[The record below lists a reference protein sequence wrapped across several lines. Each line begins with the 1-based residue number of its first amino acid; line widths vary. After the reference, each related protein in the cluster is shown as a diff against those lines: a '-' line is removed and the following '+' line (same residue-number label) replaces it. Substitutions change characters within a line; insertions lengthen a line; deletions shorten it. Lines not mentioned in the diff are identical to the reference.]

1 MTSLRNKIVR
11 NFVAG
16 IFACILVFSIAISY
30 LLSIYTKNFIAST
43 EDNMPIQIKKQFE
56 NIFEDND
63 LYTMKERLGKF
74 SKSLNIDI
82 EILNKDKEAV
92 ISFKGRDDDE
102 TALTTTKS
110 YDIINPNLNEYRG
123 QLIIT
128 YDTGEMAANELLNN
142 FRNSIIIAI
151 IMSLSIGII
160 IALILSTNITNPIK
174 QISDATLKIKDEDY
188 DIKLEESKI
197 IELENLQNNIRYLS
211 RNLKNQKYV
220 RKQYAQDI
228 SHELRTP
235 ITNLQLYIEAIKDG
249 VIEVDDQT
257 LSSLLEEIH
266 RLEGLVVNL
275 NKSFNDNSEYFK
287 INKKEFDLSQHI
299 KLILETIKPRLNKL
313 DISLIEEI
321 KDGIIINSDKDKIS
335 QVVQNLISNA
345 IKAIKDDGLIRVS
358 LHEDKNNIYIDVKDN
373 GVGISDEKKEIIFER
388 FYRIDDARN
397 TKINGHGLGLSISK
411 NFVESLGGKIKL
423 KSKPGKGS
431 TFSVIFPKWLCMYLR
446 FICIFT

>member
-1 MTSLRNKIVR
+1 MVWVISLVVSMTTLRNKIIR
-11 NFVAG
+11 NFIAG

-30 LLSIYTKNFIAST
+30 LINVYTKNFIDTT
-43 EDNMPIQIKKQFE
+43 EDIRPSQIKKQFE
-56 NIFEDND
+56 NLITDND
-63 LYTMKERLGKF
+63 PYTIKERLGKI
-74 SKSLNIDI
+74 SQNLNVDI
-82 EILNKDKEAV
+82 EILNKNNEP
-92 ISFKGRDDDE
+92 IMRFKGRDDNKNDI
-102 TALTTTKS
+102 TASKS
-110 YDIINPNLNEYRG
+110 YDIFNPNVNDYMG

-128 YDTGEMAANELLNN
+128 YGTGEFAANELMTNIKS
-142 FRNSIIIAI
+142 SILIAVLI
-151 IMSLSIGII
+151 SVTIGII

-174 QISDATLKIKDEDY
+174 QISDATLKIKDGNYNINLKD
-188 DIKLEESKI
+188 SKI
-197 IELENLQNNIRYLS
+197 IELENLQNNIKYLS
-211 RNLKNQKYV
+211 INLKNQKFV

-249 VIEVDDQT
+249 VIDADEQT

-275 NKSFNDNSEYFK
+275 NKSFNDNSEYLK
-287 INKKEFDLSQHI
+287 INKKEFNLSEHI
-299 KLILETIKPRLNKL
+299 NSLLDTVKPRLNKL

-335 QVVQNLISNA
+335 QIVQNLVSNA

-358 LHEDKNNIYIDVKDN
+358 LSEDKNNIYLIVKDN
-373 GVGISDEKKEIIFER
+373 GVGISDEKKEAIFER

-397 TKINGHGLGLSISK
+397 TKLNGHGLGLSITK

-423 KSKPGKGS
+423 KSRLGKGS
-431 TFSVIFPKWLCMYLR
+431 TFSVILPK
-446 FICIFT
+446 

>member
-1 MTSLRNKIVR
+1 
-11 NFVAG
+11 
-16 IFACILVFSIAISY
+16 
-30 LLSIYTKNFIAST
+30 
-43 EDNMPIQIKKQFE
+43 MPLNIKKQFE
-56 NIFEDND
+56 SLLTDND
-63 LYTMKERLGKF
+63 VYTMKERLGKY
-74 SKSLNIDI
+74 SKALNIDI
-82 EILNKDKEAV
+82 EILNKNNEPV
-92 ISFKGRDDDE
+92 MSFKGRNDDE
-102 TALTTTKS
+102 NPLTTTKS
-110 YDIINPNLNEYRG
+110 YDIINPNLNDYRG

-151 IMSLSIGII
+151 VISLTIGII
-160 IALILSTNITNPIK
+160 IALLLSINITNPIK
-174 QISDATLKIKDEDY
+174 QISDATLKIKDGDY
-188 DIKLEESKI
+188 DINLKESKI

-249 VIEVDDQT
+249 VIDVDEQT
-257 LSSLLEEIH
+257 LSSLLEETQ

-275 NKSFNDNSEYFK
+275 NKSFNDNSEYLK

-299 KLILETIKPRLNKL
+299 KLILDTIKPRLTKL

-321 KDGIIINSDKDKIS
+321 KDGVLIYSDKDKIS
-335 QVVQNLISNA
+335 QIIQNLISNA
-345 IKAIKDDGLIRVS
+345 IKAIKEDGLIRVS
-358 LHEDKNNIYIDVKDN
+358 LYEDKNNIYIDIKDN
-373 GVGISDEKKEIIFER
+373 GVGISDEKKEVIFER

-397 TKINGHGLGLSISK
+397 TKTNGHGLGLSITK

-423 KSKPGKGS
+423 KSKLGKGS
-431 TFSVIFPKWLCMYLR
+431 TFSVIFPK
-446 FICIFT
+446 

>member
-1 MTSLRNKIVR
+1 MTSLRNKIIR
-11 NFVAG
+11 NFVGG

-30 LLSIYTKNFIAST
+30 LLSIYTKNFLATT
-43 EDNMPIQIKKQFE
+43 EDNMPLNIKKQFE
-56 NIFEDND
+56 NLLTDND
-63 LYTMKERLGKF
+63 VYTMKERLGKY
-74 SKSLNIDI
+74 SKALNIDI
-82 EILNKDKEAV
+82 EILDKDNEPV
-92 ISFKGRDDDE
+92 MRFKGRNDNE
-102 TALTTTKS
+102 NPLTTTKS
-110 YDIINPNLNEYRG
+110 YDIINPNLNDYRG

-151 IMSLSIGII
+151 VMSLTIGII
-160 IALILSTNITNPIK
+160 IALVLSTNITNPIK
-174 QISDATLKIKDEDY
+174 QISDATLKIKDGDY
-188 DIKLEESKI
+188 DINLKESKI

-249 VIEVDDQT
+249 VIDVDDQT
-257 LSSLLEEIH
+257 LSSLLEETH

-275 NKSFNDNSEYFK
+275 NKSFNDNSEYLK

-299 KLILETIKPRLNKL
+299 KLILDTIKPRLAKL

-321 KDGIIINSDKDKIS
+321 KDGVMIYSDKDKIS
-335 QVVQNLISNA
+335 QIIQNLISNA
-345 IKAIKDDGLIRVS
+345 IKAIKEDGLIRVS
-358 LHEDKNNIYIDVKDN
+358 LYEDKNNIYIDIKDN
-373 GVGISDEKKEIIFER
+373 GVGISDEKKEVIFER

-397 TKINGHGLGLSISK
+397 TKTNGHGLGLSITK

-423 KSKPGKGS
+423 KSKLGKGS
-431 TFSVIFPKWLCMYLR
+431 TFSVIFPK
-446 FICIFT
+446 

>member
-1 MTSLRNKIVR
+1 MTSLRNKIIR
-11 NFVAG
+11 NFVGG

-30 LLSIYTKNFIAST
+30 LLSIYTKNFLATT
-43 EDNMPIQIKKQFE
+43 EDNMPLNIKKQFE
-56 NIFEDND
+56 SLLTDND
-63 LYTMKERLGKF
+63 VYTMKERLGKY
-74 SKSLNIDI
+74 SKALNIDI
-82 EILNKDKEAV
+82 EILNKNNEPV
-92 ISFKGRDDDE
+92 MSFKGRNDNE
-102 TALTTTKS
+102 NPLTTTKS
-110 YDIINPNLNEYRG
+110 YDIINPNLNDYRG

-151 IMSLSIGII
+151 VISLTIGII
-160 IALILSTNITNPIK
+160 IALVLSTNITNPIK
-174 QISDATLKIKDEDY
+174 QISDATLKIKDGDY
-188 DIKLEESKI
+188 DINLKESKI

-249 VIEVDDQT
+249 VIDVDEQT
-257 LSSLLEEIH
+257 LSSLLEETQ

-275 NKSFNDNSEYFK
+275 NKSFNDNSEYLK

-299 KLILETIKPRLNKL
+299 KLILDTIKPRLTKL

-321 KDGIIINSDKDKIS
+321 KDGVMIYSDKDKIS
-335 QVVQNLISNA
+335 QIIQNLISNA
-345 IKAIKDDGLIRVS
+345 IKAIKEDGLIRVS
-358 LHEDKNNIYIDVKDN
+358 LYEDKNNIYIDIKDN
-373 GVGISDEKKEIIFER
+373 GVGISDEKKEVIFER

-397 TKINGHGLGLSISK
+397 TKTNGHGLGLSITK

-423 KSKPGKGS
+423 KSKLGKGS
-431 TFSVIFPKWLCMYLR
+431 TFSVIFPK
-446 FICIFT
+446 

>member
-1 MTSLRNKIVR
+1 
-11 NFVAG
+11 
-16 IFACILVFSIAISY
+16 
-30 LLSIYTKNFIAST
+30 
-43 EDNMPIQIKKQFE
+43 MPLNIKKQFE
-56 NIFEDND
+56 NLLTDND
-63 LYTMKERLGKF
+63 VYTMKERLGKY
-74 SKSLNIDI
+74 SKALNIDI
-82 EILNKDKEAV
+82 EILDKNNEPV
-92 ISFKGRDDDE
+92 MRFKGRNDNE
-102 TALTTTKS
+102 NPLTTTKS
-110 YDIINPNLNEYRG
+110 YDIINPNLNDYRG

-151 IMSLSIGII
+151 VMSLTIGII
-160 IALILSTNITNPIK
+160 IALVLSTNITNPIK
-174 QISDATLKIKDEDY
+174 QISDATLKIKDGDY
-188 DIKLEESKI
+188 DINLKESKI

-249 VIEVDDQT
+249 VIDVDDQT
-257 LSSLLEEIH
+257 LSSLLEETH

-275 NKSFNDNSEYFK
+275 NKSFNDNSEYLK

-299 KLILETIKPRLNKL
+299 KLILDTIKPRLTKL

-321 KDGIIINSDKDKIS
+321 KDGVMIYSDKDKIS
-335 QVVQNLISNA
+335 QIIQNLISNA
-345 IKAIKDDGLIRVS
+345 IKAIKEDGLIRVS
-358 LHEDKNNIYIDVKDN
+358 LYEDKNNIYIDIKDN
-373 GVGISDEKKEIIFER
+373 GVGISDEKKEVIFER

-397 TKINGHGLGLSISK
+397 TKTNGHGLGLSITK

-423 KSKPGKGS
+423 KSKLGKGS
-431 TFSVIFPKWLCMYLR
+431 TFSVIFPK
-446 FICIFT
+446 

>member
-1 MTSLRNKIVR
+1 
-11 NFVAG
+11 
-16 IFACILVFSIAISY
+16 
-30 LLSIYTKNFIAST
+30 
-43 EDNMPIQIKKQFE
+43 MPLNIKKQFE
-56 NIFEDND
+56 SLLTDND
-63 LYTMKERLGKF
+63 VYTMKERLGKY
-74 SKSLNIDI
+74 SKALNIDI
-82 EILNKDKEAV
+82 EILNKNNEPV
-92 ISFKGRDDDE
+92 MSFKGRNDDE
-102 TALTTTKS
+102 NPLTTTKS
-110 YDIINPNLNEYRG
+110 YDIINPNLNDYRG

-151 IMSLSIGII
+151 IISLTIGII
-160 IALILSTNITNPIK
+160 IALVLSTNITNPIK
-174 QISDATLKIKDEDY
+174 QISDATLKIKDGDY
-188 DIKLEESKI
+188 DINLKESKI

-249 VIEVDDQT
+249 VIDVDEQT
-257 LSSLLEEIH
+257 LSSLLEETQ

-275 NKSFNDNSEYFK
+275 NKSFNDNSEYLK

-299 KLILETIKPRLNKL
+299 KLILDTIKPRLTKL

-321 KDGIIINSDKDKIS
+321 KDGVLIYSDKDKIS
-335 QVVQNLISNA
+335 QIIQNLISNA
-345 IKAIKDDGLIRVS
+345 IKAIKEDGLIRVS
-358 LHEDKNNIYIDVKDN
+358 LYEDKNNIYIDIKDN
-373 GVGISDEKKEIIFER
+373 GVGISDEKKEVIFER

-397 TKINGHGLGLSISK
+397 TKTNGHGLGLSITK

-423 KSKPGKGS
+423 KSKLGKGS
-431 TFSVIFPKWLCMYLR
+431 TFSVIFPK
-446 FICIFT
+446 

>member
-1 MTSLRNKIVR
+1 
-11 NFVAG
+11 
-16 IFACILVFSIAISY
+16 
-30 LLSIYTKNFIAST
+30 
-43 EDNMPIQIKKQFE
+43 MPLNIKKQFE
-56 NIFEDND
+56 SLLTDND
-63 LYTMKERLGKF
+63 VYTMKERLGKY
-74 SKSLNIDI
+74 SKALNIDI
-82 EILNKDKEAV
+82 EILDKDNEPV
-92 ISFKGRDDDE
+92 MRFKGRNDNE
-102 TALTTTKS
+102 NPLTTTKS
-110 YDIINPNLNEYRG
+110 YDIINPNLNDYRG

-151 IMSLSIGII
+151 VMSLTIGII
-160 IALILSTNITNPIK
+160 IALVLSTNITNPIK
-174 QISDATLKIKDEDY
+174 QISDATLKIKDGDY
-188 DIKLEESKI
+188 DINLKESKI

-249 VIEVDDQT
+249 VIDVDDQT
-257 LSSLLEEIH
+257 LSSLLEETQ

-275 NKSFNDNSEYFK
+275 NKSFNDNSEYLK

-299 KLILETIKPRLNKL
+299 KLILDTIKPRLTKL

-321 KDGIIINSDKDKIS
+321 KDGVLIYSDKDKIS
-335 QVVQNLISNA
+335 QIIQNLISNA
-345 IKAIKDDGLIRVS
+345 IKAIKEDGLIRVS
-358 LHEDKNNIYIDVKDN
+358 LYEDKNNIYIDIKDN
-373 GVGISDEKKEIIFER
+373 GVGISDEKKEVIFER

-397 TKINGHGLGLSISK
+397 TKTNGHGLGLSITK

-423 KSKPGKGS
+423 KSKLGKGS
-431 TFSVIFPKWLCMYLR
+431 TFSVIFPK
-446 FICIFT
+446 

>member
-1 MTSLRNKIVR
+1 MVWVTNLVVSMTSLRNKIIR
-11 NFVAG
+11 NFVGG

-30 LLSIYTKNFIAST
+30 LLSIYTKNFLATT
-43 EDNMPIQIKKQFE
+43 EDNMPLNIKKQFE
-56 NIFEDND
+56 SLLTDND
-63 LYTMKERLGKF
+63 VYTMKERLGKY
-74 SKSLNIDI
+74 SKALNIDI
-82 EILNKDKEAV
+82 EILDKNNEPV
-92 ISFKGRDDDE
+92 MRFKGRNDNE
-102 TALTTTKS
+102 NPLTTTKS
-110 YDIINPNLNEYRG
+110 YDIINPNLNDYRG

-151 IMSLSIGII
+151 VMSLTIGII
-160 IALILSTNITNPIK
+160 IALVLSTNITNPIK
-174 QISDATLKIKDEDY
+174 QISDATLKIKDGDY
-188 DIKLEESKI
+188 DINLKESKI

-249 VIEVDDQT
+249 VIDVDEQT
-257 LSSLLEEIH
+257 LSSLLEETH

-275 NKSFNDNSEYFK
+275 NKSFNDNSEYLK

-299 KLILETIKPRLNKL
+299 KLILDTIKPRLAKL

-321 KDGIIINSDKDKIS
+321 KDGVIIYSDKDKIS
-335 QVVQNLISNA
+335 QIIQNLISNA
-345 IKAIKDDGLIRVS
+345 IKAIKEDGLIRVS
-358 LHEDKNNIYIDVKDN
+358 LYEDKNNIYIDIKDN
-373 GVGISDEKKEIIFER
+373 GVGISDEKKEAIFER

-397 TKINGHGLGLSISK
+397 TKTNGHGLGLSITK

-423 KSKPGKGS
+423 KSKLGKGS
-431 TFSVIFPKWLCMYLR
+431 TFSVIFSK
-446 FICIFT
+446 

>member
-1 MTSLRNKIVR
+1 MTSLQNKIIR
-11 NFVAG
+11 NFVGG

-30 LLSIYTKNFIAST
+30 LLSIYTKNFLATT
-43 EDNMPIQIKKQFE
+43 EDNMPLNIKKQFE
-56 NIFEDND
+56 NLLTDND
-63 LYTMKERLGKF
+63 VYTMKERLGKY
-74 SKSLNIDI
+74 SKALNIDI
-82 EILNKDKEAV
+82 EILDKNNEPV
-92 ISFKGRDDDE
+92 MRFKGRNDNE
-102 TALTTTKS
+102 NPLTTTKS
-110 YDIINPNLNEYRG
+110 YDIINPNLNDYRG

-151 IMSLSIGII
+151 VMSLTIGII
-160 IALILSTNITNPIK
+160 IALVLSTNITNPIK
-174 QISDATLKIKDEDY
+174 QISDATLKIKDGDY
-188 DIKLEESKI
+188 DINLKESKI

-249 VIEVDDQT
+249 VIDVDDQT
-257 LSSLLEEIH
+257 LSSLLEETH

-275 NKSFNDNSEYFK
+275 NKSFNDNSEYLK

-299 KLILETIKPRLNKL
+299 KLILDTIKPRLAKL

-321 KDGIIINSDKDKIS
+321 KDGVMIYSDKDKIS
-335 QVVQNLISNA
+335 QIIQNLISNA
-345 IKAIKDDGLIRVS
+345 IKAIKEDGLIRVS
-358 LHEDKNNIYIDVKDN
+358 LYEDKNNIYIDIKDN
-373 GVGISDEKKEIIFER
+373 GVGISDEKKEVIFER

-397 TKINGHGLGLSISK
+397 TKTNGHGLGLSITK

-423 KSKPGKGS
+423 KSKLGKGS
-431 TFSVIFPKWLCMYLR
+431 TFSVIFSK
-446 FICIFT
+446 

>member
-1 MTSLRNKIVR
+1 
-11 NFVAG
+11 
-16 IFACILVFSIAISY
+16 
-30 LLSIYTKNFIAST
+30 
-43 EDNMPIQIKKQFE
+43 MPLNIKKQFE
-56 NIFEDND
+56 NLLTDND
-63 LYTMKERLGKF
+63 VYTMKERLGKY
-74 SKSLNIDI
+74 SKALNIDI
-82 EILNKDKEAV
+82 EILDKNNEPV
-92 ISFKGRDDDE
+92 MRFKGRNDNE
-102 TALTTTKS
+102 NPLTTTKS
-110 YDIINPNLNEYRG
+110 YDIINPNLNDYRG

-151 IMSLSIGII
+151 VMSLTIGII
-160 IALILSTNITNPIK
+160 IALVLSTNITNPIK
-174 QISDATLKIKDEDY
+174 QISDATLKIKDGDY
-188 DIKLEESKI
+188 DINLKESKI

-249 VIEVDDQT
+249 VIDVDEQT
-257 LSSLLEEIH
+257 LSSLLEETQ

-275 NKSFNDNSEYFK
+275 NKSFNDNSEYLK

-299 KLILETIKPRLNKL
+299 KLILDTIKPRLTKL

-321 KDGIIINSDKDKIS
+321 KDGVMIYSDKDKIS
-335 QVVQNLISNA
+335 QIIQNLISNA
-345 IKAIKDDGLIRVS
+345 IKAIKEDGLIRVS
-358 LHEDKNNIYIDVKDN
+358 LYEDKNNIYIDIKDN
-373 GVGISDEKKEIIFER
+373 GVGISDEKKEVIFER

-397 TKINGHGLGLSISK
+397 TKTNGHGLGLSITK

-423 KSKPGKGS
+423 KSKLGKGS
-431 TFSVIFPKWLCMYLR
+431 TFSVIFPK
-446 FICIFT
+446 

>member
-1 MTSLRNKIVR
+1 MTTLRNKIIR
-11 NFVAG
+11 NFIAG

-30 LLSIYTKNFIAST
+30 LINVYTKNFIDTT
-43 EDNMPIQIKKQFE
+43 EDIRPSQIKKQFE
-56 NIFEDND
+56 NLITDND
-63 LYTMKERLGKF
+63 PHTIKERLGKI
-74 SKSLNIDI
+74 SQNLNVDI
-82 EILNKDKEAV
+82 EILNKNNEP
-92 ISFKGRDDDE
+92 IMRFKGRDDNKNDI
-102 TALTTTKS
+102 TASKS
-110 YDIINPNLNEYRG
+110 YDIFNPNVNDYMG

-128 YDTGEMAANELLNN
+128 YGTGEFAANELMTNIKS
-142 FRNSIIIAI
+142 SILIAVLI
-151 IMSLSIGII
+151 SITIGII

-174 QISDATLKIKDEDY
+174 QISDATLKIKDGDY
-188 DIKLEESKI
+188 NINLKDSKI
-197 IELENLQNNIRYLS
+197 IELENLQNNIKYLS
-211 RNLKNQKYV
+211 INLKNQKFV

-249 VIEVDDQT
+249 VIDADEQT

-275 NKSFNDNSEYFK
+275 NKSFNDNSEYLK
-287 INKKEFDLSQHI
+287 INKKEFNLSEHI
-299 KLILETIKPRLNKL
+299 NSLLDTVKPRLNKL

-335 QVVQNLISNA
+335 QIVQNLVSNA

-358 LHEDKNNIYIDVKDN
+358 LSEDKNNIYLIVKDN
-373 GVGISDEKKEIIFER
+373 GVGISDEKKEAIFER

-397 TKINGHGLGLSISK
+397 TKLNGHGLGLSITK

-423 KSKPGKGS
+423 KSRLGKGS
-431 TFSVIFPKWLCMYLR
+431 TFSVILPK
-446 FICIFT
+446 

>member
-1 MTSLRNKIVR
+1 MTTLRNKIIR
-11 NFVAG
+11 NFIAG

-30 LLSIYTKNFIAST
+30 LINVYTKNFIDTT
-43 EDNMPIQIKKQFE
+43 EDIRPSQIKKQFE
-56 NIFEDND
+56 NLITDND
-63 LYTMKERLGKF
+63 PYTIKERLGKI
-74 SKSLNIDI
+74 SQNLNVDI
-82 EILNKDKEAV
+82 EILNKNNEP
-92 ISFKGRDDDE
+92 IMRFKGRDDNKNDI
-102 TALTTTKS
+102 TASKS
-110 YDIINPNLNEYRG
+110 YDIFNPNVNDYMG

-128 YDTGEMAANELLNN
+128 YGTGEFAANELMTNIKS
-142 FRNSIIIAI
+142 SILIAVLI
-151 IMSLSIGII
+151 SITIGII

-174 QISDATLKIKDEDY
+174 QISDATLKIKDGDY
-188 DIKLEESKI
+188 NINLKDSKI
-197 IELENLQNNIRYLS
+197 IELENLQNNIKYLS
-211 RNLKNQKYV
+211 INLKNQKFV

-249 VIEVDDQT
+249 VIDADEQT

-275 NKSFNDNSEYFK
+275 NKSFNDNSEYLK
-287 INKKEFDLSQHI
+287 INKKEFNLSEHI
-299 KLILETIKPRLNKL
+299 NSLLDTVKPRLNKL

-335 QVVQNLISNA
+335 QIVQNLVSNA

-358 LHEDKNNIYIDVKDN
+358 LSEDKNNIYLVVKDN
-373 GVGISDEKKEIIFER
+373 GVGISDEKKEAIFER

-397 TKINGHGLGLSISK
+397 TKLNGHGLGLSITK

-423 KSKPGKGS
+423 KSRLGKGS
-431 TFSVIFPKWLCMYLR
+431 TFSVILPK
-446 FICIFT
+446 

>member
-1 MTSLRNKIVR
+1 MTTLRNKIIR
-11 NFVAG
+11 NFIAG

-30 LLSIYTKNFIAST
+30 LINVYTKNFIDTT
-43 EDNMPIQIKKQFE
+43 EDIRPSQIKKQFE
-56 NIFEDND
+56 NLITDND
-63 LYTMKERLGKF
+63 PYTIKERLGKI
-74 SKSLNIDI
+74 SQNLNVDI
-82 EILNKDKEAV
+82 EILNKNNEP
-92 ISFKGRDDDE
+92 IMRFKGRDDNKNDI
-102 TALTTTKS
+102 TASKS
-110 YDIINPNLNEYRG
+110 YDIFNPNVNDYMG

-128 YDTGEMAANELLNN
+128 YGTGEFAANELMTNIKS
-142 FRNSIIIAI
+142 SILIAVLI
-151 IMSLSIGII
+151 SITIGII

-174 QISDATLKIKDEDY
+174 QISDATLKIKDGDY
-188 DIKLEESKI
+188 NINLKDSKI
-197 IELENLQNNIRYLS
+197 IELENLQNNIKYLS
-211 RNLKNQKYV
+211 INLKNQKFV

-249 VIEVDDQT
+249 VIDADEQT

-275 NKSFNDNSEYFK
+275 NKSFNDNSEYLK
-287 INKKEFDLSQHI
+287 INKKEFNLSEHI
-299 KLILETIKPRLNKL
+299 NSLLDTVKPRLNKL

-335 QVVQNLISNA
+335 QIVQNLVSNA

-358 LHEDKNNIYIDVKDN
+358 LSEDKNKIYLVVKDN
-373 GVGISDEKKEIIFER
+373 GVGISDEKKEAIFER

-397 TKINGHGLGLSISK
+397 TKLNGHGLGLSITK

-423 KSKPGKGS
+423 KSRLGKGS
-431 TFSVIFPKWLCMYLR
+431 TFSVILPK
-446 FICIFT
+446 

>member
-1 MTSLRNKIVR
+1 
-11 NFVAG
+11 
-16 IFACILVFSIAISY
+16 
-30 LLSIYTKNFIAST
+30 
-43 EDNMPIQIKKQFE
+43 MPLNIKKQFE
-56 NIFEDND
+56 SLLTDND
-63 LYTMKERLGKF
+63 VYTMKERLGKY
-74 SKSLNIDI
+74 SKALNIDI
-82 EILNKDKEAV
+82 EILDKNNEPV
-92 ISFKGRDDDE
+92 MRFKGRNNNE
-102 TALTTTKS
+102 NPLTTTKS
-110 YDIINPNLNEYRG
+110 YDIINPNLNDYRG

-151 IMSLSIGII
+151 VISLTIGII
-160 IALILSTNITNPIK
+160 IALVLSTNITNPIK
-174 QISDATLKIKDEDY
+174 QISDATLKIKDGDY
-188 DIKLEESKI
+188 DINLKESKI

-249 VIEVDDQT
+249 VIDVDEQT
-257 LSSLLEEIH
+257 LSSLLEETQ

-275 NKSFNDNSEYFK
+275 NKSFNDNFEYLK

-299 KLILETIKPRLNKL
+299 KLILDTIKPRLTKL

-321 KDGIIINSDKDKIS
+321 KDGVMIYSDKDKIS
-335 QVVQNLISNA
+335 QIIQNLISNA
-345 IKAIKDDGLIRVS
+345 IKAIKEDGLIRVS
-358 LHEDKNNIYIDVKDN
+358 LYEDKNNIYIDIKDN
-373 GVGISDEKKEIIFER
+373 GVGISDEKKEVIFER

-397 TKINGHGLGLSISK
+397 TKTNGHGLGLSITK

-423 KSKPGKGS
+423 KSKLGKGS
-431 TFSVIFPKWLCMYLR
+431 TFSVIFPKWF
-446 FICIFT
+446 FILQKILYINYFLIY

>member
-1 MTSLRNKIVR
+1 MTSLRNKIIR
-11 NFVAG
+11 NFVGG

-30 LLSIYTKNFIAST
+30 LLSIYTKNFLATT
-43 EDNMPIQIKKQFE
+43 EDNMPLNIKKQFE
-56 NIFEDND
+56 SLLTDND
-63 LYTMKERLGKF
+63 VYTMKERLGKY
-74 SKSLNIDI
+74 SKALNIDI
-82 EILNKDKEAV
+82 EILDKDNEPV
-92 ISFKGRDDDE
+92 MRFKGRNDNE
-102 TALTTTKS
+102 NPLTTTKS
-110 YDIINPNLNEYRG
+110 YDIINPNLNDYRG

-151 IMSLSIGII
+151 VMSLTIGII
-160 IALILSTNITNPIK
+160 IALVLSTNITNPIK
-174 QISDATLKIKDEDY
+174 QISDATLKIKDGDY
-188 DIKLEESKI
+188 DINLKESKI

-249 VIEVDDQT
+249 VIDVDEQT
-257 LSSLLEEIH
+257 LSSLLEETH

-275 NKSFNDNSEYFK
+275 NKSFNDNSEYLK

-299 KLILETIKPRLNKL
+299 KLILDTIKPRLAKL

-321 KDGIIINSDKDKIS
+321 KDGVIIYSDKDKIS
-335 QVVQNLISNA
+335 QIIQNLISNA
-345 IKAIKDDGLIRVS
+345 IKAIKEDGLIRVS
-358 LHEDKNNIYIDVKDN
+358 LYEDKNNIYIDIKDN
-373 GVGISDEKKEIIFER
+373 GVGISDEKKEVIFER

-397 TKINGHGLGLSISK
+397 TKTNGHGLGLSITK

-423 KSKPGKGS
+423 KSKLGKGS
-431 TFSVIFPKWLCMYLR
+431 TFSVIFSK
-446 FICIFT
+446 

>member
-1 MTSLRNKIVR
+1 MVWVISLVVSMTTLRNKIIR
-11 NFVAG
+11 NFIAG

-30 LLSIYTKNFIAST
+30 LINVYTKNFIDTT
-43 EDNMPIQIKKQFE
+43 EDIRPSQIKKQFE
-56 NIFEDND
+56 NLITDND
-63 LYTMKERLGKF
+63 PYTIKERLGKI
-74 SKSLNIDI
+74 SQNLNVDI
-82 EILNKDKEAV
+82 EILNKNNEP
-92 ISFKGRDDDE
+92 IMSFKGRDDNKNDI
-102 TALTTTKS
+102 TASKS
-110 YDIINPNLNEYRG
+110 YDIFNPNVNDYMG

-128 YDTGEMAANELLNN
+128 YGTGEFAANELMTNIKS
-142 FRNSIIIAI
+142 SILIAVLI
-151 IMSLSIGII
+151 SITIGII

-174 QISDATLKIKDEDY
+174 QISDATLKIKDGDY
-188 DIKLEESKI
+188 NINLKDSKI
-197 IELENLQNNIRYLS
+197 IELENLQNNIKYLS
-211 RNLKNQKYV
+211 INLKNQKFV

-249 VIEVDDQT
+249 VIDADEQT

-275 NKSFNDNSEYFK
+275 NKSFNDNSEYLK
-287 INKKEFDLSQHI
+287 INKKEFNLSEHI
-299 KLILETIKPRLNKL
+299 NSLLDTVKPRLNKL

-335 QVVQNLISNA
+335 QIVQNLVSNA

-358 LHEDKNNIYIDVKDN
+358 LSEDKNNIYLIVKDN
-373 GVGISDEKKEIIFER
+373 GVGISDEKKEAIFER

-397 TKINGHGLGLSISK
+397 TKLNGHGLGLSITK

-423 KSKPGKGS
+423 KSRLGKGS
-431 TFSVIFPKWLCMYLR
+431 TFSVILPK
-446 FICIFT
+446 

>member
-1 MTSLRNKIVR
+1 MVWVINLVVSMTSLRNKIIR
-11 NFVAG
+11 NFVGG

-30 LLSIYTKNFIAST
+30 LLSIYTKNFLATT
-43 EDNMPIQIKKQFE
+43 EDNMPLNIKKQFE
-56 NIFEDND
+56 SLLTDND
-63 LYTMKERLGKF
+63 VYTMKERLGKY
-74 SKSLNIDI
+74 SKALNIDI
-82 EILNKDKEAV
+82 EILDKNNEPV
-92 ISFKGRDDDE
+92 MRFKGRNNNE
-102 TALTTTKS
+102 NPLTTTKS
-110 YDIINPNLNEYRG
+110 YDIINPNLNDYRG

-151 IMSLSIGII
+151 VISLTIGII
-160 IALILSTNITNPIK
+160 IALVLSTNITNPIK
-174 QISDATLKIKDEDY
+174 QISDATLKIKDGDY
-188 DIKLEESKI
+188 DINLKESKI

-249 VIEVDDQT
+249 VIDVDEQT
-257 LSSLLEEIH
+257 LSSLLEETQ

-275 NKSFNDNSEYFK
+275 NKSFNDNSEYLK

-299 KLILETIKPRLNKL
+299 KLILDTIKPRLTKL

-321 KDGIIINSDKDKIS
+321 KDGVMIYSDKDKIS
-335 QVVQNLISNA
+335 QIIQNLISNA
-345 IKAIKDDGLIRVS
+345 IKAIKEDGLIRVS
-358 LHEDKNNIYIDVKDN
+358 LYEDKNNIYIDIKDN
-373 GVGISDEKKEIIFER
+373 GVGISDEKKEVIFER

-397 TKINGHGLGLSISK
+397 TKTNGHGLGLSITK

-423 KSKPGKGS
+423 KSKLGKGS
-431 TFSVIFPKWLCMYLR
+431 TFSVIFPK
-446 FICIFT
+446 

>member
-30 LLSIYTKNFIAST
+30 LLSVYTKNFIAST

-56 NIFEDND
+56 NLLTDKD

-92 ISFKGRDDDE
+92 MSFKGRDDDE

-128 YDTGEMAANELLNN
+128 YDSGEMAANELLNN

-151 IMSLSIGII
+151 VISLSIGII

-174 QISDATLKIKDEDY
+174 QISDATLKIKDGEY

-345 IKAIKDDGLIRVS
+345 IKAIKNDGLIRVS

-431 TFSVIFPKWLCMYLR
+431 TFSVIFPK
-446 FICIFT
+446 

>member
-1 MTSLRNKIVR
+1 MVWVISLVVSMTTLRNKIIR
-11 NFVAG
+11 NFIAG

-30 LLSIYTKNFIAST
+30 LINVYTKNFIDTT
-43 EDNMPIQIKKQFE
+43 EDIRPSQIKKQFE
-56 NIFEDND
+56 NLITDND
-63 LYTMKERLGKF
+63 PYTIKERLGKI
-74 SKSLNIDI
+74 SQNLNVDI
-82 EILNKDKEAV
+82 EILNKNNEP
-92 ISFKGRDDDE
+92 IMRFKGRDDNKNDI
-102 TALTTTKS
+102 TASKS
-110 YDIINPNLNEYRG
+110 YDIFNPNVNDYMG

-128 YDTGEMAANELLNN
+128 YGTGEFAANELMTNIKS
-142 FRNSIIIAI
+142 SILIAVLI
-151 IMSLSIGII
+151 SITIGII

-174 QISDATLKIKDEDY
+174 QISDATLKIKDGDY
-188 DIKLEESKI
+188 NINLKDSKI
-197 IELENLQNNIRYLS
+197 IELENLQNNIKYLS
-211 RNLKNQKYV
+211 INLKNQKFV

-249 VIEVDDQT
+249 VIDADEQT

-275 NKSFNDNSEYFK
+275 NKSFNDNSEYLK
-287 INKKEFDLSQHI
+287 INKKEFNLSEHI
-299 KLILETIKPRLNKL
+299 NSLLDTVKPRLNKL

-335 QVVQNLISNA
+335 QIVQNLVSNA

-358 LHEDKNNIYIDVKDN
+358 LSEDKNKIYLVVKDN
-373 GVGISDEKKEIIFER
+373 GVGISDEKKEAIFER

-397 TKINGHGLGLSISK
+397 TKLNGHGLGLSITK

-423 KSKPGKGS
+423 KSRLGKGS
-431 TFSVIFPKWLCMYLR
+431 TFSVILPK
-446 FICIFT
+446 

>member
-1 MTSLRNKIVR
+1 MVWVISLVVSMTTLRNKIIR
-11 NFVAG
+11 NFIAG

-30 LLSIYTKNFIAST
+30 LINVYTKNFIDTT
-43 EDNMPIQIKKQFE
+43 EDIRPSQIKKQFE
-56 NIFEDND
+56 NLITDND
-63 LYTMKERLGKF
+63 PYTIKERLGKI
-74 SKSLNIDI
+74 SQNLNVDI
-82 EILNKDKEAV
+82 EILNKNNEA
-92 ISFKGRDDDE
+92 IMRFKGRDDNKNDI
-102 TALTTTKS
+102 TASKS
-110 YDIINPNLNEYRG
+110 YDIFNPNVNDYMG

-128 YDTGEMAANELLNN
+128 YGTGEFAANELMTNIKS
-142 FRNSIIIAI
+142 SILIAVLI
-151 IMSLSIGII
+151 SVTIGII

-174 QISDATLKIKDEDY
+174 QISDATLKIKDGDY
-188 DIKLEESKI
+188 NINLKDSKI
-197 IELENLQNNIRYLS
+197 IELENLQNNIKYLS
-211 RNLKNQKYV
+211 INLKNQKFV

-249 VIEVDDQT
+249 VIDADEQT

-275 NKSFNDNSEYFK
+275 NKSFNDNSEYLK
-287 INKKEFDLSQHI
+287 INKKEFNLSEHI
-299 KLILETIKPRLNKL
+299 NSLLDTVKPRLNKL

-335 QVVQNLISNA
+335 QIVQNLVSNA

-358 LHEDKNNIYIDVKDN
+358 LSEDKNNIYLIVKDN
-373 GVGISDEKKEIIFER
+373 GVGISDEKKEAIFER

-397 TKINGHGLGLSISK
+397 TKLNGHGLGLSITK

-423 KSKPGKGS
+423 KSRLGKGS
-431 TFSVIFPKWLCMYLR
+431 TFSVILPK
-446 FICIFT
+446 

>member
-1 MTSLRNKIVR
+1 MTTLRNKIIR
-11 NFVAG
+11 NFIAG

-30 LLSIYTKNFIAST
+30 LINVYTKNFIDTT
-43 EDNMPIQIKKQFE
+43 EDIRPSQIKKQFE
-56 NIFEDND
+56 NLITDND
-63 LYTMKERLGKF
+63 PYTIKERLGKI
-74 SKSLNIDI
+74 SQNLNVDI
-82 EILNKDKEAV
+82 EILNKNNEP
-92 ISFKGRDDDE
+92 IMRFKGRDDNKNDI
-102 TALTTTKS
+102 TASKS
-110 YDIINPNLNEYRG
+110 YDIFNPNVNDYMG

-128 YDTGEMAANELLNN
+128 YGTGEFAANELMTNIKS
-142 FRNSIIIAI
+142 SILIAVLI
-151 IMSLSIGII
+151 SVTIGII

-174 QISDATLKIKDEDY
+174 QISDATLKIKDGDY
-188 DIKLEESKI
+188 NINLKDSKI
-197 IELENLQNNIRYLS
+197 IELENLQNNIKYLS
-211 RNLKNQKYV
+211 INLKNQKFV

-249 VIEVDDQT
+249 VIDADEQT

-275 NKSFNDNSEYFK
+275 NKSFNDNSEYLK
-287 INKKEFDLSQHI
+287 INKKEFNLSEHI
-299 KLILETIKPRLNKL
+299 NSLLDTVKPRLNKL

-335 QVVQNLISNA
+335 QIVQNLVSNA

-358 LHEDKNNIYIDVKDN
+358 LSEDKNNIYLVVKDN
-373 GVGISDEKKEIIFER
+373 GVGISDEKKEAIFER

-397 TKINGHGLGLSISK
+397 TKLNGHGLGLSITK

-423 KSKPGKGS
+423 KSRLGKGS
-431 TFSVIFPKWLCMYLR
+431 TFSVILPK
-446 FICIFT
+446 

>member
-1 MTSLRNKIVR
+1 
-11 NFVAG
+11 
-16 IFACILVFSIAISY
+16 
-30 LLSIYTKNFIAST
+30 
-43 EDNMPIQIKKQFE
+43 MPLNIKKQFE
-56 NIFEDND
+56 SLLTDND
-63 LYTMKERLGKF
+63 VYTMKERLGKY
-74 SKSLNIDI
+74 SKALNIDI
-82 EILNKDKEAV
+82 EILDKNNEPV
-92 ISFKGRDDDE
+92 MSFKGRNDDE
-102 TALTTTKS
+102 NPLTTTKS
-110 YDIINPNLNEYRG
+110 YDIINPNINDYRG

-151 IMSLSIGII
+151 VISLTIGII
-160 IALILSTNITNPIK
+160 IALVLSTNITNPIK
-174 QISDATLKIKDEDY
+174 QISDATLKIKDGDY
-188 DIKLEESKI
+188 DINLEESKI

-249 VIEVDDQT
+249 VIDVDEQT
-257 LSSLLEEIH
+257 LSSLLEETH

-275 NKSFNDNSEYFK
+275 NKSFNDNSEYLK

-299 KLILETIKPRLNKL
+299 KLILDTIKPRLTKL

-321 KDGIIINSDKDKIS
+321 KDGVMIYSDKDKIS
-335 QVVQNLISNA
+335 QIIQNLISNA
-345 IKAIKDDGLIRVS
+345 IKAIKEDGLIRVS
-358 LHEDKNNIYIDVKDN
+358 LYEDKNNIYIDIKDN
-373 GVGISDEKKEIIFER
+373 GVGISDEKKEVIFER

-397 TKINGHGLGLSISK
+397 TKTNGHGLGLSITK

-423 KSKPGKGS
+423 KSKLGKGS
-431 TFSVIFPKWLCMYLR
+431 TFSVIFPK
-446 FICIFT
+446 

>member
-30 LLSIYTKNFIAST
+30 LLSVYTRNFIATT
-43 EDNMPIQIKKQFE
+43 EDNMPLQIKKQFE
-56 NIFEDND
+56 NLLADKD

-82 EILNKDKEAV
+82 EILNKDKEPV

-142 FRNSIIIAI
+142 FKNSIIIAI
-151 IMSLSIGII
+151 VMSLSIGII

-174 QISDATLKIKDEDY
+174 QISDATLKIKDGEY
-188 DIKLEESKI
+188 DINLEESKI
-197 IELENLQNNIRYLS
+197 IELQNLQNNIRYLS

-249 VIEVDDQT
+249 VIDVDDQT

-275 NKSFNDNSEYFK
+275 NKSFNDNSEYLK
-287 INKKEFDLSQHI
+287 INKNEFDLSKHI

-321 KDGIIINSDKDKIS
+321 NDGIMINSDRDKIS

-358 LHEDKNNIYIDVKDN
+358 LHEDKNNVYIDVKDN
-373 GVGISDEKKEIIFER
+373 GVGITDEKKEIIFER

-411 NFVESLGGKIKL
+411 NFVESLGGRIKL

-431 TFSVIFPKWLCMYLR
+431 TFSVIFPKWLS
-446 FICIFT
+446 T

>member
-1 MTSLRNKIVR
+1 MVWVINLVVSMTSLRNKIIR
-11 NFVAG
+11 NFVGG

-30 LLSIYTKNFIAST
+30 LLSIYTKNFLATT
-43 EDNMPIQIKKQFE
+43 EDNMPLNIKKQFE
-56 NIFEDND
+56 SLLTDND
-63 LYTMKERLGKF
+63 VYTMKERLGKY
-74 SKSLNIDI
+74 SKALNIDI
-82 EILNKDKEAV
+82 EILNKNNEPV
-92 ISFKGRDDDE
+92 MSFKGRNDDE
-102 TALTTTKS
+102 NPLTTTKS
-110 YDIINPNLNEYRG
+110 YDIINPNLNDYRG

-151 IMSLSIGII
+151 VISLTIGII
-160 IALILSTNITNPIK
+160 IALLLSINITNPIK
-174 QISDATLKIKDEDY
+174 QISDATLKIKDGDY
-188 DIKLEESKI
+188 DINLKESKI

-249 VIEVDDQT
+249 VIDVDEQT
-257 LSSLLEEIH
+257 LSSLLEETQ

-275 NKSFNDNSEYFK
+275 NKSFNDNSEYLK

-299 KLILETIKPRLNKL
+299 KLILDTIKPRLTKL

-321 KDGIIINSDKDKIS
+321 KDGVMIYSDKDKIS
-335 QVVQNLISNA
+335 QIIQNLISNA
-345 IKAIKDDGLIRVS
+345 IKAIKEDGLIRVS
-358 LHEDKNNIYIDVKDN
+358 LYEDKNNIYIDIKDN
-373 GVGISDEKKEIIFER
+373 GVGISDEKKEVIFER

-397 TKINGHGLGLSISK
+397 TKTNGHGLGLSITK

-423 KSKPGKGS
+423 KSKLGKGS
-431 TFSVIFPKWLCMYLR
+431 TFSVIFPK
-446 FICIFT
+446 